1 MFSKKSLSKILFG
14 SSAVA
19 MLALTAPTTANA
31 QYVANDPFN
40 DVTKTSSS
48 AVQTANKAPQKT
60 TKATHTPGIS
70 TTSAPSFGINVEQD
84 ATVIQGVNT
93 AGTVRVNML
102 ANLEALLNIGANG
115 TEIIGV
121 VWGCSLLVLAF
132 IKVHKVKRVKT
143 IIFAVALITVG
154 ISTPS
159 IFNYFIDCARC
170 TSLFS

>member
-70 TTSAPSFGINVEQD
+70 TTSAQASAQTQQD